1 MEALQNNLGVGG
13 TLLRHSCNITE
24 GIDNCDGV
32 FPDGYWFNLVYGTA
46 VLLFCL
52 AVCLIGAG
60 KYHRENVYLNNVL
73 LCLATNEKIS
83 DSVIVWTKLHLIGN
97 IV

>member
-1 MEALQNNLGVGG
+1 MEALQSNLGVGG

-24 GIDNCDGV
+24 GINNCSYV
-32 FPDGYWFNLVYGTA
+32 FPEGYWFNLVYGTA

-60 KYHRENVYLNNVL
+60 KYHRGNMYLTNVMCYYVWLRMR
-73 LCLATNEKIS
+73 K
-83 DSVIVWTKLHLIGN
+83 SVTRSLSGHNYIYV
-97 IV
+97 V